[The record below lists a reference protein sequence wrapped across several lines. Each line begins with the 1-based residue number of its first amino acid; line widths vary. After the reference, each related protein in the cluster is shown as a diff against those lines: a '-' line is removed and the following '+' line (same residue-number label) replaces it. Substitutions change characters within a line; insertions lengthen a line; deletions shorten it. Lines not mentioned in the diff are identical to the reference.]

1 VYLELRNISKHFA
14 SRDGAGEVRAV
25 DDVTIDIA
33 QGQFVTLLGPSGC
46 GKTTTLRLIAGFEFP
61 THGAIILDGRP
72 IDELPPNKRDMAMV
86 FQSYAI
92 FPHLNVY
99 ENIAYGLKI
108 KKLSAGE
115 IKRKVAGVL
124 ALTELGGL
132 ENRAPN
138 QLSGGQQQRVALA
151 RALVMEP
158 KVLLFDEPLSNLD
171 AKLRVQMRS
180 EIRRI
185 QQELGITSVYVTHD
199 QDEAMVLSDLIVIMH
214 QGRVQQSGSAVQ
226 IYRRPANRFV
236 ADFIGRANFLPVT
249 VLDRAGAGREHA
261 APDDTRCRI
270 KLGALELTAPA
281 AADMPPGT
289 QALLLVRPESLRL
302 NPQPPPSGAG
312 ALSGALPGALTATI
326 ARTSYLGSLAEYEI
340 DLAGQR
346 LVAVRHDPR
355 EEDLYAPGAIV
366 AVELLRDNIYL
377 LPGS

>member
-1 VYLELRNISKHFA
+1 MLLELKNVSKHFA
-14 SRDGAGEVRAV
+14 SRDGGAGDVRAV
-25 DDVTIDIA
+25 DDVSIDIA
-33 QGQFVTLLGPSGC
+33 RGEFVTLLGPSGC

-61 THGAIILDGRP
+61 TYGAIILDGQP
-72 IDELPPNKRDMAMV
+72 INELPPNRRDMAMV

-92 FPHLNVY
+92 FPHLNVF

-108 KKLSAGE
+108 KRLSGPE
-115 IKRKVAGVL
+115 IKRKVANVL
-124 ALTELGGL
+124 DLTELQGL

-199 QDEAMVLSDLIVIMH
+199 QDEAMVLSDQIVIMH
-214 QGRVQQSGSAVQ
+214 KGRVQQVGSAVG

-236 ADFIGRANFLPVT
+236 ADFIGRANFLPVE
-249 VLDRAGAGREHA
+249 VLERSGERWQVRLHEITLA
-261 APDDTRCRI
+261 AP
-270 KLGALELTAPA
+270 GADGVVAGKQA
-281 AADMPPGT
+281 A
-289 QALLLVRPESLRL
+289 LLVRPESLRL
-302 NPQPPPSGAG
+302 STQPPASSAADGS
-312 ALSGALPGALTATI
+312 LQATVL
-326 ARTSYLGSLAEYEI
+326 RTSYLGSLAEYEI

-346 LVAVRHDPR
+346 LLAVRHDPS
-355 EEDLYAPGAIV
+355 EANLYAPGV
-366 AVELLRDNIYL
+366 TVYVQLLRDNIYL
-377 LPGS
+377 LTESEP

>member
-1 VYLELRNISKHFA
+1 VYLELRGISKHFA
-14 SRDGAGEVRAV
+14 SRDGTGEVRAV
-25 DDVTIDIA
+25 DDVSIDIT

-61 THGAIILDGRP
+61 THGAIVLDGRP

-92 FPHLNVY
+92 FPHLNVF

-108 KKLSAGE
+108 KKLSSAD
-115 IKRKVAGVL
+115 IRRKVADVL
-124 ALTELGGL
+124 ALTELQGL

-199 QDEAMVLSDLIVIMH
+199 QDEAMVLSDQIVVMH
-214 QGRVQQSGSAVQ
+214 QGRVQQIGSAIE

-236 ADFIGRANFLPVT
+236 ADFIGRANFLPVE
-249 VLDRAGAGREHA
+249 VLGRAGDGRANRWRVRVQGVELP
-261 APDDTRCRI
+261 AP
-270 KLGALELTAPA
+270 GAEGVQEGKRAV
-281 AADMPPGT
+281 
-289 QALLLVRPESLRL
+289 LLVRPESLRL
-302 NPQPPPSGAG
+302 STAPVAG
-312 ALSGALPGALTATI
+312 DGALTATV

-346 LVAVRHDPR
+346 LVAVRHDPG
-355 EEDLYAPGAIV
+355 EGDLYPAGATV
-366 AVELLRDNIYL
+366 YVQLLRDNVYL
-377 LPGS
+377 LPDA

>member
-1 VYLELRNISKHFA
+1 MYLELKNISKHFA

-25 DDVTIDIA
+25 DDVSINIA
-33 QGQFVTLLGPSGC
+33 RGQFVTLLGPSGC

-61 THGAIILDGRP
+61 TNGAIILDGQP
-72 IDELPPNKRDMAMV
+72 INELPPNRRDMAMV

-92 FPHLNVY
+92 FPHLNVF

-108 KKLSAGE
+108 KRLSAAE

-124 ALTELGGL
+124 ELTELQGL

-199 QDEAMVLSDLIVIMH
+199 QDEAMVLSDQIVIMH
-214 QGRVQQSGSAVQ
+214 KGRVQQIGNAVG

-236 ADFIGRANFLPVT
+236 ADFIGRANFLPAE
-249 VLDRAGAGREHA
+249 VLGKSESGSGEKYRVRLQGITLD
-261 APDDTRCRI
+261 
-270 KLGALELTAPA
+270 APA
-281 AADMPPGT
+281 AESVQPG
-289 QALLLVRPESLRL
+289 QPAALLVRPESLRL
-302 NPQPPPSGAG
+302 STQPAAG
-312 ALSGALPGALTATI
+312 DGVLQATVL
-326 ARTSYLGSLAEYEI
+326 RTSYLGSLAEYEI
-340 DLAGQR
+340 DLQGQR
-346 LVAVRHDPR
+346 LVVVRHDPG
-355 EEDLYAPGAIV
+355 EADLYAPGA
-366 AVELLRDNIYL
+366 AVYVHLLRDNIYL
-377 LPGS
+377 LPAA